1 MNGMERI
8 IPRSVLITGAAGAI
22 GSALARAYSAP
33 GTALFLGDSA
43 AEALKE
49 VEADCLSLGATV
61 QGKAVDVTDRE
72 GMRQWVVEAHES
84 VPLDL
89 VMVIAG
95 VSRGTIKREETA
107 EEAREVFAVNLDGML
122 NAFLFVLP
130 LMRSRGN
137 GQIALMSSLA
147 GTRGFPV
154 APSYCATKAAIRT
167 YGESWRARLRR
178 ENIHVTVINTGFIES
193 PMTKANPYRMPLL
206 VGTDRAARIIKRR
219 LERAPAEITFPWPVS
234 LAARCLSLL
243 PSAWF
248 GRAAMLK

>member
-1 MNGMERI
+1 MKRI

-22 GSALARAYSAP
+22 GSALAQAYSVP
-33 GTALFLGDSA
+33 GTTLFLGDCA
-43 AEALKE
+43 TEALKE
-49 VEADCLSLGATV
+49 VEADCLSLGAAVWGT
-61 QGKAVDVTDRE
+61 AVDVRDIVAMNR
-72 GMRQWVVEAHES
+72 WIVAAHES

-95 VSRGTIKREETA
+95 VSRGTIKREESA
-107 EEAREVFAVNLDGML
+107 QEAREVFAVNLDGML
-122 NAFLFVLP
+122 NTFLCVLP

-154 APSYCATKAAIRT
+154 APSYCATKAAIRV
-167 YGESWRARLRR
+167 YGESWRARLKRD
-178 ENIHVTVINTGFIES
+178 NIRVTVINTGFIES

-206 VGTDRAARIIKRR
+206 VGTDRAARIVKRR
-219 LERAPAEITFPWPVS
+219 LERAPAQISFPWPVS
-234 LAARCLSLL
+234 LAAWFLSLV
-243 PSAWF
+243 PSSWF